1 LSTGTQP
8 SDPVSDAR
16 LPRRDLTARPPAVL
30 RPLLAELDRLPGPI
44 PLGTLEELVARWPVT
59 PEQLGDAI
67 QIDGGAYVRALVF
80 ERAHVEVFVMAWLPG
95 QRSPIHDHGGSA
107 CAVRIVSGAA
117 LERLYRKRDDGLV
130 LSTGER
136 RLTGGCVTGSFDND
150 IHSFG
155 NAVDA
160 PASVRDILVTIH
172 AYSPPLRPTRKY
184 EEALP

>member
-1 LSTGTQP
+1 MSKP
-8 SDPVSDAR
+8 SPSPVSDPVMP
-16 LPRRDLTARPPAVL
+16 LPRRDMTSRPPEAL
-30 RPLLAELDRLPGPI
+30 SALFAELEAVGCAI
-44 PLGTLEELVARWPVT
+44 PLTQLAALVERVPVT

-67 QIDGGAYVRALVF
+67 QIDGGAYVRTLVF
-80 ERAHVEVFVMAWLPG
+80 ERADVEVFVMAWLPG

-107 CAVRIVSGAA
+107 CAVRVVSGAA

-130 LSTGER
+130 VATGER
-136 RLTGGCVTGSFDND
+136 LLTGGRVTSSFDDD

-172 AYSPPLRPTRKY
+172 AYSPPLSPTHKY
-184 EEALP
+184 VEAAP